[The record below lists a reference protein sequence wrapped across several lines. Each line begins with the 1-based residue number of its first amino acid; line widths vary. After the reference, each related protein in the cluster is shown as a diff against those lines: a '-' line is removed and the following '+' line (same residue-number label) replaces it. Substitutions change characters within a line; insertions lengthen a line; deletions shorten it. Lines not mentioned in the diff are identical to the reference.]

1 MARIGTAHPYFTP
14 QSIAGR
20 SASPR
25 GFALNFSDSRTLAG
39 MLLAA
44 ILAALLVVA
53 DQVIDTWADGHLL
66 AVWVALWTVIF
77 AAMAFS
83 ARSLRQT
90 AEAVVMGWTQWVQNR
105 ATRHSDAAL
114 LRLAREDHRVMRDLQ
129 AAMTRSEYEA

>member
-20 SASPR
+20 NASPR

-66 AVWVALWTVIF
+66 AVWVALWTVLF
-77 AAMAFS
+77 AAMALS
-83 ARSLRQT
+83 ARSLRQM
-90 AEAVVMGWTQWVQNR
+90 AESVAAGWTVQSQKR
-105 ATRHSDAAL
+105 AARRSDAAM
-114 LRLAREDHRVMRDLQ
+114 LRLADQDHRIMRDLQ
-129 AAMTRSEYEA
+129 SAMTRSEYEA